1 MLRKLLAE
9 ASFCRQEPEGGENL
23 TKKDSK
29 PKHVPSVFGT
39 IQIACG
45 EVTGRK
51 HLILNTFVVWRLLQ

>member
-29 PKHVPSVFGT
+29 PKNVPSFFSM
-39 IQIACG
+39 IPIACG
-45 EVTGRK
+45 EVTSRK
-51 HLILNTFVVWRLLQ
+51 DFKSFLV